1 MTDNSWKLKGLSVSL
16 LLLMVGIVSW
26 FYWQPERLIR
36 PSQTNTVDQVVRH
49 RMQKNTQAVLIFY
62 QPGCRDCRKIAP
74 QVLTAETK
82 NYFSG
87 AQQLVNVNTQA
98 AQNRRYLKQFKIAT
112 TPTLIRYQH
121 GQVTRYSGT
130 NLTTIKHLLSGK

>member
-1 MTDNSWKLKGLSVSL
+1 MMDKSWKLKGLSVSL

-26 FYWQPERLIR
+26 FYWQPEWLIR

-49 RMQKNTQAVLIFY
+49 RMQKNTQA
-62 QPGCRDCRKIAP
+62 
-74 QVLTAETK
+74 
-82 NYFSG
+82 
-87 AQQLVNVNTQA
+87 
-98 AQNRRYLKQFKIAT
+98 AQNRRYLKQFKITT

-130 NLTTIKHLLSGK
+130 KLTTIKHLLSDK